1 MEANNYRII
10 VGNAPHVHSRNTTS
24 VLMLDVIAALMPC
37 VAAGAWLFGW
47 GALGVVA
54 ISTLCCVALELLYQT
69 IAKKPIRIND
79 LSAVVTGIILGL
91 NLPVGAPWWMI
102 LVGAAVAVILV
113 KQLFG
118 GIGDNFVNPAIA
130 ARAVLLASWPARMT
144 AGAYVITRPALMQ
157 NAVDALTSATP
168 NAADA
173 VSGATPLAAAEGAVP
188 ILDLLIGRIPG
199 SIGEVCKI
207 AILIGLVYLLI
218 RKTITWHIPVVMIGT
233 FMAFSLLIGKDPVYQ
248 VLSGS
253 ILFGA
258 VFMATDYV
266 TSPMTS
272 LGKVI
277 YAACAGLILALIRYF
292 GSYPEG
298 TTYAILLANVFTPLI
313 DRFTK
318 RRIYGTGKQC
328 KEA

>member
-1 MEANNYRII
+1 MEAVKQRII
-10 VGNAPHVHSRNTTS
+10 VGNAPHVHSRTTTS

-37 VAAGAWLFGW
+37 VIAGTWLFGW

-54 ISTLCCVALELLYQT
+54 ISTVCCVVLEFAYQVIT
-69 IAKKPIRIND
+69 KKPVRIND

-102 LVGAAVAVILV
+102 LVGALIAIVLV

-144 AGAYVITRPALMQ
+144 AGAYIITKPGLMA
-157 NAVDALTSATP
+157 NAVDAL
-168 NAADA
+168 
-173 VSGATPLAAAEGAVP
+173 SGATPLAVGEGAVP
-188 ILDLLIGRIPG
+188 MLDLLIGRIPG

-207 AILIGLVYLLI
+207 AILIGLAYLLI
-218 RKTITWHIPVVMIGT
+218 RKTITWHIPVVMVGT
-233 FMAFSLLIGKDPVYQ
+233 FMLFSLIIGKDPIYQ

-318 RRIYGTGKQC
+318 RRVYGTGKS